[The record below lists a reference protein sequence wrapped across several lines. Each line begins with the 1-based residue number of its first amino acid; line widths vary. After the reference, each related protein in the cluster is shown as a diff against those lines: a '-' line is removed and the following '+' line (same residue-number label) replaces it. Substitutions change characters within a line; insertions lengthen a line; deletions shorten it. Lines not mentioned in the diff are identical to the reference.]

1 MRKWR
6 LDDGCLRR
14 RRHLAMAV
22 IVCGR
27 CEHDAEHLCSE
38 PPRSQPAR
46 SARLWEQNFGP
57 ERRRTT
63 ACGTDLDLGL
73 EQDLGAR
80 ARRVCS
86 ILMNAL
92 LNGMEN
98 AHSVRTRLLVLDSSW
113 RYSFSWRTTDALLPA
128 VPVRHPR
135 LHQRDSGASCDTV
148 HSRAS
153 LRVRA
158 AS

>member
-46 SARLWEQNFGP
+46 GRRDCGSKTSAREGDAQRPVELIWIWVWNKI
-57 ERRRTT
+57 
-63 ACGTDLDLGL
+63 LV
-73 EQDLGAR
+73 
-80 ARRVCS
+80 RVCS